1 MFTVASIYWD
11 WRNLWG
17 DVEIGGGTFHPH
29 GCFVF
34 VQLDFHRAGRISVS
48 VWLIFLVPLE
58 IVFPVWDSSLNH
70 TGLYES
76 TRIFKFL
83 FAECDFILDIPLG
96 FLKILDGFPFFVRP
110 PDVFHRI
117 PKVETHVLCDGYA
130 LHAGRVGRVVL
141 RVIHFVNL
149 DTLRG
154 GFLGVATGKA
164 WPK

>member
-17 DVEIGGGTFHPH
+17 DVEI
-29 GCFVF
+29 
-34 VQLDFHRAGRISVS
+34 
-48 VWLIFLVPLE
+48 
-58 IVFPVWDSSLNH
+58 VFPVWDSPLNH

-117 PKVETHVLCDGYA
+117 PKVETHVLGDLDA
-130 LHAGRVGRVVL
+130 LHPGRVGRVVL
-141 RVIHFVNL
+141 RVIHFVERDAHGYRSSMGWHL
-149 DTLRG
+149 SHLAQKGTPCKVSDG
-154 GFLGVATGKA
+154 
-164 WPK
+164 W